1 MSAVRFLNVVLLLG
15 LGASLALGVPRL
27 WSRAPPD
34 KAPEIV
40 APSPVPPPL
49 PSPSPSDSAWQPRG
63 ARDPWVQACYERVR
77 RKNPGIESE
86 GLRLRLTI
94 GISGRVKYVGVATPP
109 SPKLRPLLPCI
120 RGDVARWTFP
130 PNEEEYAVDI
140 NVSPPRWR

>member
-1 MSAVRFLNVVLLLG
+1 MTRG
-15 LGASLALGVPRL
+15 CRL
-27 WSRAPPD
+27 VTNAFGGR
-34 KAPEIV
+34 I
-40 APSPVPPPL
+40 L
-49 PSPSPSDSAWQPRG
+49 
-63 ARDPWVQACYERVR
+63 
-77 RKNPGIESE
+77 GIESE

-94 GISGRVKYVGVATPP
+94 GISGRVKYVGAATPP